1 MNKTRKTVI
10 VAHKAKK
17 TLENLFP
24 DMTMN
29 HELLIYAS
37 TGEVLDKC
45 AFTPL
50 AAKDELL
57 KKYAQIAGFVT
68 QVVDEEYQYS
78 GYIRL
83 GERCLRVERMG
94 ERKCGVVFT
103 STKDEAEHYEEVDE
117 IVKDLAKKDVA
128 VLRGECEIT
137 ITTRC

>member
-24 DMTMN
+24 DMTVN
-29 HELLIYAS
+29 HELIIYGS
-37 TGEVLDKC
+37 SGDVLDKI
-45 AFTPL
+45 AYTPG
-50 AAKDELL
+50 ATKDEML

-68 QVVDEEYQYS
+68 QVEEENYQYH
-78 GYIRL
+78 GYIVIGTRN
-83 GERCLRVERMG
+83 LRVEYQG
-94 ERKCGVVFT
+94 ERKCGIVFN
-103 STKDEAEHYEEVDE
+103 SSKDEAEHYEEVDE
-117 IVKDLAKKDVA
+117 IVKDLAQKDVA